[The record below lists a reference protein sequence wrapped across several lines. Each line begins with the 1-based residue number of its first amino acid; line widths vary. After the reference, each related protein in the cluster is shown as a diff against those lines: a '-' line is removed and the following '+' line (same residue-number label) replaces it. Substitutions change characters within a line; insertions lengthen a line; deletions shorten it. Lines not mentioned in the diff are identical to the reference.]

1 VRDSDKKEPSDIVLN
16 RYLFKRES
24 SVDIVILN
32 TLLLNKSMQY
42 LASLMPHKHL
52 SRRLTTK
59 QFKFD
64 LYMFRHMYLELSEED
79 LVLLKIH
86 VHKVKYFTAVLK
98 KKFCS

>member
-1 VRDSDKKEPSDIVLN
+1 
-16 RYLFKRES
+16 
-24 SVDIVILN
+24 
-32 TLLLNKSMQY
+32 MQY

-64 LYMFRHMYLELSEED
+64 LYMFRHILELFEED

-86 VHKVKYFTAVLK
+86 VQQSEILYRSLK
-98 KKFCS
+98 KKILQLIHFNYHLLLLLQKIII